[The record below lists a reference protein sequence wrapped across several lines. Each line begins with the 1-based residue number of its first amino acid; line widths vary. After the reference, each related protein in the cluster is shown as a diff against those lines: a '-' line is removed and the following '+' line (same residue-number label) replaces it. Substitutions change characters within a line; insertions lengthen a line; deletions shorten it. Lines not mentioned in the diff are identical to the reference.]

1 MKVTLLALF
10 ISLLVIGC
18 AEDPEGNSPRAKQA
32 SVETPDLDDPEILNE
47 IFADALD
54 MLKAEKRENKGQ
66 VLLYKPGEQT
76 PYTGWVKPPEDE
88 EIRLLL
94 QFKDGQAEGF
104 SIAWNKSGQK
114 LIHMSIKEQKQDGVT
129 RQWYAN
135 GQKRSQEDWKADKFM
150 TCVAW
155 KPNGERCQHTNLRDG
170 NGVVLTYEE
179 DGEEDWLVIFS
190 TYKDGEWVSKSDP
203 HPIKVK
209 SAKEMT
215 EDIDNL
221 LEKLEVGSSKT
232 DYGLGSETLDQII
245 AVAIDFDSLHLNEG
259 LFLDPQKEAT
269 YTGWAKWVWS
279 SGHVK
284 YLVRFKYGK
293 QDGPSIW
300 WYKNGHK
307 QSEDNWKA
315 NTQDGLSITY
325 YEDGTQ
331 RERTMWNNGKLMTA
345 VAWKPDGEK
354 CPSTKVMKGN
364 GIVVR
369 YNKDG
374 SEEKRFTYQDGE
386 LVSLTQIEEKPP
398 SERMEN
404 MNADALLGPLES
416 NTADLEALL
425 EGVDQLTSRF
435 ENGLLDAPEQL
446 PSFALDS
453 QNQITKPPAQSA
465 LPSSGSGSSE
475 EIRAL
480 AKNHYFGRESAPDYK
495 RSFALFTQLANSG
508 DPEAA
513 RYLGIAYLRGKGVPK
528 DNIKALQWFRVSSQ
542 RGDALAEKNVRMLES
557 LGLDEPAIAYSL
569 EPLKAIDLDDK
580 ETRDKIIAEATN
592 LKNLEKRGEK
602 GKELYYF
609 PNEKTPHSGWSKE
622 IHDNGRIESL
632 IQVNEGKMSG
642 LINSWYENGQK
653 KAEGTFK
660 DGKPDGLLIGWYKN
674 GQKKGEGNNKNGKPD
689 GVVTIWYENGQKMEE
704 RKYEKGKVLSAVVW
718 KQNGEVCPVTN
729 LKDGNG
735 VIVDYRMD
743 IKRGYP
749 VTYKDGEIVRD

>member
-1 MKVTLLALF
+1 MKATRLVIFLALL
-10 ISLLVIGC
+10 IVGC
-18 AEDPEGNSPRAKQA
+18 GEDPEGISPRSNQA
-32 SVETPDLDDPEILNE
+32 SVETPDLDDPEKLNE

-54 MLKAEKRENKGQ
+54 QLKAEKRKNKGQ

-76 PYTGWVKPPEDE
+76 PYTGWVKMSENE
-88 EIRLLL
+88 EIRMLL
-94 QFKDGQAEGF
+94 QVKDGQADGF
-104 SIAWNKSGQK
+104 SIMWNKSGPK

-135 GQKRSQEDWKADKFM
+135 GQKRWQEDWRADKFM
-150 TCVAW
+150 NCVAW

-170 NGVVLTYEE
+170 NGVVLTYKE

-190 TYKDGEWVSKSDP
+190 TFKDGEWVSTSDP

-221 LEKLEVGSSKT
+221 LEKLEVGSSRP
-232 DYGLGSETLDQII
+232 DYGLGSETLEQII
-245 AVAIDFDSLHLNEG
+245 ADAIDFDSLHLNEG

-279 SGHVK
+279 NGQVK
-284 YLVRFKYGK
+284 YLVRFKEGK

-345 VAWKPDGEK
+345 VAWKPDGQE
-354 CPSTKVMKGN
+354 CPSTNVMKGN

-374 SEEKRFTYQDGE
+374 SEEIRFTYQDGE
-386 LVSLTQIEEKPP
+386 LVSKTPIEEKSP
-398 SERMEN
+398 SVRMEN

-416 NTADLEALL
+416 NTYDFETNLE
-425 EGVDQLTSRF
+425 ETDQLTSSPQDGLF
-435 ENGLLDAPEQL
+435 EGPVQ
-446 PSFALDS
+446 
-453 QNQITKPPAQSA
+453 Q
-465 LPSSGSGSSE
+465 PSSGSGSSE
-475 EIRAL
+475 EIRTL

-508 DPEAA
+508 DAEAA

-528 DNIKALQWFRVSSQ
+528 DNVKALQWFRIASQ
-542 RGDALAEKNVRMLES
+542 RGDALAEKNVRMLQA
-557 LGLDEPAIAYSL
+557 LGLD
-569 EPLKAIDLDDK
+569 
-580 ETRDKIIAEATN
+580 
-592 LKNLEKRGEK
+592 
-602 GKELYYF
+602 
-609 PNEKTPHSGWSKE
+609 
-622 IHDNGRIESL
+622 
-632 IQVNEGKMSG
+632 
-642 LINSWYENGQK
+642 
-653 KAEGTFK
+653 
-660 DGKPDGLLIGWYKN
+660 
-674 GQKKGEGNNKNGKPD
+674 
-689 GVVTIWYENGQKMEE
+689 
-704 RKYEKGKVLSAVVW
+704 
-718 KQNGEVCPVTN
+718 
-729 LKDGNG
+729 
-735 VIVDYRMD
+735 
-743 IKRGYP
+743 
-749 VTYKDGEIVRD
+749 

>member
-1 MKVTLLALF
+1 MYSSKLVTKIFRPTSKSANKSRTNPLTTPKTLDPRPRRRLDRGMKATLYALFATLL
-10 ISLLVIGC
+10 IVGC
-18 AEDPEGNSPRAKQA
+18 GEDPEENSPLSKQA
-32 SVETPDLDDPEILNE
+32 SVETPDLDDPEKLNE

-54 MLKAEKRENKGQ
+54 QLKAEKRKNKGQ

-76 PYTGWVKPPEDE
+76 PYTGWVKMSENE
-88 EIRLLL
+88 EIRMLL
-94 QFKDGQAEGF
+94 QVKDGQADGF
-104 SIAWNKSGQK
+104 SIMWNKSGQK

-135 GQKRSQEDWKADKFM
+135 GQKRWQEDWRADKFM
-150 TCVAW
+150 NCVAW

-170 NGVVLTYEE
+170 NGVVLTYKEE
-179 DGEEDWLVIFS
+179 GEEDWLVIFS
-190 TYKDGEWVSKSDP
+190 TYKDGEWVSTSDP

-215 EDIDNL
+215 EDIDDL

-232 DYGLGSETLDQII
+232 DYGLGSETLDRII
-245 AVAIDFDSLHLNEG
+245 ADAIDFDSLHLNEG

-269 YTGWAKWVWS
+269 YTGWAKWVLS
-279 SGHVK
+279 NGQVK
-284 YLVRFKYGK
+284 YLVRFKEGK
-293 QDGPSIW
+293 QDGPNIW
-300 WYKNGHK
+300 WYKNGNK
-307 QSEDNWKA
+307 RSEDNWKA

-345 VAWKPDGEK
+345 VAWRPNGQE

-386 LVSLTQIEEKPP
+386 LISLTQIEEKPP

-416 NTADLEALL
+416 KTADLEALL

-453 QNQITKPPAQSA
+453 QNQITEPPAQSA

-528 DNIKALQWFRVSSQ
+528 DNIKALQWFRIASQ

-557 LGLDEPAIAYSL
+557 LGLNQPATSVTDPPESPKVMESDNPSNRDEMIKNAHLGDAKAQYLMGVAYYFGQGVAKDNKEAFKWFTKSAEQGNDDAQAMLGACHLNGIVVKKDPILAYAWYDVAITNGNEVAEVL
-569 EPLKAIDLDDK
+569 IRGIELTPEQLIQ
-580 ETRDKIIAEATN
+580 AEALST
-592 LKNLEKRGEK
+592 EISKRTDA
-602 GKELYYF
+602 
-609 PNEKTPHSGWSKE
+609 N
-622 IHDNGRIESL
+622 R
-632 IQVNEGKMSG
+632 
-642 LINSWYENGQK
+642 
-653 KAEGTFK
+653 K
-660 DGKPDGLLIGWYKN
+660 D
-674 GQKKGEGNNKNGKPD
+674 
-689 GVVTIWYENGQKMEE
+689 
-704 RKYEKGKVLSAVVW
+704 
-718 KQNGEVCPVTN
+718 
-729 LKDGNG
+729 
-735 VIVDYRMD
+735 
-743 IKRGYP
+743 
-749 VTYKDGEIVRD
+749 

>member
-1 MKVTLLALF
+1 MKATRLVIFLALL
-10 ISLLVIGC
+10 IVGC
-18 AEDPEGNSPRAKQA
+18 GEDPEGISPRSNQA
-32 SVETPDLDDPEILNE
+32 SVETPDLDDPEKLNE

-54 MLKAEKRENKGQ
+54 MLKAEKRKNKGQ

-76 PYTGWVKPPEDE
+76 PYTGWVKVTEDE
-88 EIRLLL
+88 EISLLF
-94 QFKDGQAEGF
+94 QSKDGQTDGC

-203 HPIKVK
+203 HPIKIK

-215 EDIDNL
+215 EDIDDL

-232 DYGLGSETLDQII
+232 DYGLGSETLEQII
-245 AVAIDFDSLHLNEG
+245 ADAIDFDSLHLNEG

-279 SGHVK
+279 NGQVK
-284 YLVRFKYGK
+284 YLVRFKDGK

-315 NTQDGLSITY
+315 NRQDGLSITY

-345 VAWKPDGEK
+345 VAWKPDGQE
-354 CPSTKVMKGN
+354 CPSTNVMKGN

-374 SEEKRFTYQDGE
+374 SEEIRFTYQDGE
-386 LVSLTQIEEKPP
+386 LVSQTPIEEKSP

-404 MNADALLGPLES
+404 MNADALPGPLES
-416 NTADLEALL
+416 NNYDFETNLE
-425 EGVDQLTSRF
+425 ETDQLTSSPQDGVF
-435 ENGLLDAPEQL
+435 EGPVQ
-446 PSFALDS
+446 
-453 QNQITKPPAQSA
+453 Q
-465 LPSSGSGSSE
+465 PSSGSGSSE

-495 RSFALFTQLANSG
+495 RAFALFTQLANSG

-513 RYLGIAYLRGKGVPK
+513 RYLGIAHLRGKGVPK
-528 DNIKALQWFRVSSQ
+528 DNVKALQWFRIASQ
-542 RGDALAEKNVRMLES
+542 RGDALAEKNVRMLQA
-557 LGLDEPAIAYSL
+557 LGLD
-569 EPLKAIDLDDK
+569 
-580 ETRDKIIAEATN
+580 
-592 LKNLEKRGEK
+592 
-602 GKELYYF
+602 
-609 PNEKTPHSGWSKE
+609 
-622 IHDNGRIESL
+622 
-632 IQVNEGKMSG
+632 
-642 LINSWYENGQK
+642 
-653 KAEGTFK
+653 
-660 DGKPDGLLIGWYKN
+660 
-674 GQKKGEGNNKNGKPD
+674 
-689 GVVTIWYENGQKMEE
+689 
-704 RKYEKGKVLSAVVW
+704 
-718 KQNGEVCPVTN
+718 
-729 LKDGNG
+729 
-735 VIVDYRMD
+735 
-743 IKRGYP
+743 
-749 VTYKDGEIVRD
+749 